1 MAKKTNKTTQQL
13 LVHFRD
19 LCEVSK
25 TNIVTQLNTAI
36 SQNTISFASETDA
49 QRALSL
55 ISSLLDVENAE
66 TYMKLQNFSK

>member
-36 SQNTISFASETDA
+36 AQNTISFASETDA